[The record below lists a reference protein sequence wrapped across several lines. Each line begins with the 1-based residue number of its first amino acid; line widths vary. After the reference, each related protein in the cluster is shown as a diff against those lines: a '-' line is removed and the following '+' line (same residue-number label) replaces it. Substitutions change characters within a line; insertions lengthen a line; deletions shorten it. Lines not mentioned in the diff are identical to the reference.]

1 MVLTVSAKPGL
12 WFSPECIVGLFSWS
26 LANCLVGSKAC
37 SLTFGDPSIQ
47 PPDVE
52 SIIKINSGQT
62 VASFSGLP
70 KFSLLGEDREQR

>member
-1 MVLTVSAKPGL
+1 M
-12 WFSPECIVGLFSWS
+12 GLFSWS